1 MKNGSFLKPMLM
13 TFLKLSSE
21 EKRVTILPQ
30 QSIEGPI
37 SSPWKR
43 KGLEAECDCSM
54 GLLYQR
60 EALLDSG
67 GI

>member
-1 MKNGSFLKPMLM
+1 MKNGSFLKTMLM

-21 EKRVTILPQ
+21 EKRAPILPH
-30 QSIEGPI
+30 QSIEDPI